1 MPYYE
6 FFKENVS
13 YIEIMLSPDVIQ
25 RIFFPI
31 KPVCRYL
38 SKNSRTELMTG
49 INRTSWNEKILGLLE
64 AVPELV
70 DEMNHIEHVSR
81 ATI

>member
-1 MPYYE
+1 
-6 FFKENVS
+6 
-13 YIEIMLSPDVIQ
+13 
-25 RIFFPI
+25 
-31 KPVCRYL
+31 
-38 SKNSRTELMTG
+38 MTG

-70 DEMNHIEHVSR
+70 DEMNHIEHLSR